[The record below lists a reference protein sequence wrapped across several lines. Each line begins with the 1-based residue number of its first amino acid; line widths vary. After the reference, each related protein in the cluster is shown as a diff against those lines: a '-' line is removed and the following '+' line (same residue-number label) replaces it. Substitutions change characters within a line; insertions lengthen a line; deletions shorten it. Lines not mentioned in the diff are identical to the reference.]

1 MSQIIMLVYAAR
13 SGLADA
19 AVKLLDLDY
28 IKPKHT
34 ALIARAESGEVTI
47 LDDDINPNEGAVAGG
62 TLGTIMGAMGVAQLG
77 ALLLP
82 GVGPIIALGA
92 GALVGALVGGVTGSA
107 AAAALDMGISD
118 HILKMLAGHL
128 EQDRVALV
136 LEVDGGADLVERL
149 RADLQ
154 PLSIESVSGK

>member
-13 SGLADA
+13 SALADA
-19 AVKLLDLDY
+19 AVRLLDLDY
-28 IKPKHT
+28 VKPKHT

-47 LDDDINPNEGAVAGG
+47 FDDDINPNEGAVAGG

-82 GVGPIIALGA
+82 GIGPIIALGA
-92 GALVGALVGGVTGSA
+92 GALVGALVGGITGSA
-107 AAAALDMGISD
+107 AAAAMDMGIHD
-118 HILKMLAGHL
+118 HALKTLAGHL
-128 EQDRVALV
+128 EQERVALV
-136 LEVDGGADLVERL
+136 FETDSDGELIERL

-154 PLSIESVSGK
+154 PLAIESIGVK

>member
-1 MSQIIMLVYAAR
+1 MSQIIMLVYGTR

-28 IKPKHT
+28 IKPKHM
-34 ALIARAESGEVTI
+34 ALLARAESGEVTV

-82 GVGPIIALGA
+82 GIGPIIALGA

-107 AAAALDMGISD
+107 AAAAMDMGIND
-118 HILKMLAGHL
+118 RTLKTLAGHL

-136 LEVDGGADLVERL
+136 LEVDGDGDLVERL

>member
-13 SGLADA
+13 TGLADA

-28 IKPKHT
+28 VKPKHT

-82 GVGPIIALGA
+82 GIGPVIALGA
-92 GALVGALVGGVTGSA
+92 GALVGALVGGVAGSA
-107 AAAALDMGISD
+107 AAAAIDMGIND
-118 HILKMLAGHL
+118 HALKTLAGHL

-136 LEVDGGADLVERL
+136 FETDSDGDLIERL
-149 RADLQ
+149 RADLE
-154 PLSIESVSGK
+154 PLSIESMSVN

>member
-1 MSQIIMLVYAAR
+1 MLVYAAR

-28 IKPKHT
+28 VKPKHT
-34 ALIARAESGEVTI
+34 ALIARAETGEVTV

-82 GVGPIIALGA
+82 GIGPIIALGA
-92 GALVGALVGGVTGSA
+92 GALVGALVGGVAGGA
-107 AAAALDMGISD
+107 AAATIDMGIND
-118 HILKMLAGHL
+118 HALKTLAGHL

-136 LEVDGGADLVERL
+136 FETESNADLIERL
-149 RADLQ
+149 QADLQ
-154 PLSIESVSGK
+154 PLSIEFMSVK